1 MHISPWFAGRKE
13 KSMKYL
19 NKVVEIILEVL
30 VAGMVLGCCW
40 QVITRFVLHNPS
52 KYTEELLRYM
62 LIWLTMMGVPY
73 AYGQNSHLAINLIVK
88 KFKPK
93 NETLAQIAI
102 DVLIMILSVSVMI
115 IGGIMVTANAAGQL
129 SPAMQIPMQV
139 YYVCV
144 PVSFS
149 IISAS
154 LVTLIMFL
162 TPHFGVFISAQ
173 KMVTGIDSFTLL
185 AVPFFVLAG
194 LLMSNGG
201 IAKRLINLA
210 MLVLGKVPG
219 SLAMTNIAGNAM
231 FGSISGS
238 GIAAATAIGGV
249 MQPLENEQGYDRAF
263 SAAANVASAPVG
275 QLIPPTASFIVFS
288 AASGGV
294 SVAALLMAGWIP
306 GLLWALLCMV
316 VAFVYG
322 KKHGYVIKRD
332 HLTAK
337 VVLKTIWDAIPS
349 LFLIVIIIGGI
360 LSGYFTPTEAS
371 GVAVVYAF
379 ILAVFVYKSIRIK
392 DIPRILKET
401 AVMTAIVMLIIGA
414 SSVLSFVLSFTGLPQ
429 AISAALLGVSD
440 NKIVILLIIN
450 LILLIVGTF
459 MDMAPALLIFTPIFL
474 PVVKALGMNPIQ
486 FGVMMVMNLSIGT
499 ITPPVGSVLF
509 VGCSISHLQVE
520 EVIKKLV
527 PFFVAILVALLFV
540 TFVPQLSMWL
550 PTVFGLLG

>member
-1 MHISPWFAGRKE
+1 M
-13 KSMKYL
+13 
-19 NKVVEIILEVL
+19 EIQAAIVL
-30 VAGMVLGCCW
+30 V
-40 QVITRFVLHNPS
+40 ITFF
-52 KYTEELLRYM
+52 LL
-62 LIWLTMMGVPY
+62 
-73 AYGQNSHLAINLIVK
+73 LA
-88 KFKPK
+88 
-93 NETLAQIAI
+93 
-102 DVLIMILSVSVMI
+102 LS
-115 IGGIMVTANAAGQL
+115 
-129 SPAMQIPMQV
+129 
-139 YYVCV
+139 V

-149 IISAS
+149 IITSA
-154 LVTLIMFL
+154 LLTLTMFL
-162 TPHFGVFISAQ
+162 TPKFGVFISAQ

-185 AVPFFVLAG
+185 AVPFFLLAG

-249 MQPLENEQGYDRAF
+249 MQPLEEEQGYNKAF
-263 SAAANVASAPVG
+263 SAAVNIASAPVG

-306 GLLWALLCMV
+306 GLLWALFCMI
-316 VAFVYG
+316 VAYFYS

-332 HLTAK
+332 KLTK
-337 VVLKTIWDAIPS
+337 EVVLKTIWDAIPS

-379 ILAVFVYKSIRIK
+379 ILACFVYKSIKFK
-392 DIPRILKET
+392 DIPGILKET

-429 AISAALLGVSD
+429 AISAALLSLSS
-440 NKIVILLIIN
+440 NKIVLLLIIN

-474 PVVKALGMNPIQ
+474 PIIKTLGMDPIQ

-509 VGCSISHLQVE
+509 VGCSVSKLKVE
-520 EVIKKLV
+520 EVIKKLLPYFGV
-527 PFFVAILVALLFV
+527 IVVALLLI
-540 TFVPQLSMWL
+540 TFVPAFSLWL
-550 PTVFGLLG
+550 PGILGLLG

>member
-1 MHISPWFAGRKE
+1 M
-13 KSMKYL
+13 
-19 NKVVEIILEVL
+19 EIQ
-30 VAGMVLGCCW
+30 A
-40 QVITRFVLHNPS
+40 
-52 KYTEELLRYM
+52 
-62 LIWLTMMGVPY
+62 
-73 AYGQNSHLAINLIVK
+73 AI
-88 KFKPK
+88 
-93 NETLAQIAI
+93 
-102 DVLIMILSVSVMI
+102 VLIIVFFLLLAFS
-115 IGGIMVTANAAGQL
+115 
-129 SPAMQIPMQV
+129 
-139 YYVCV
+139 V

-185 AVPFFVLAG
+185 AVPFFMLAG
-194 LLMSNGG
+194 LLMSSGG

-249 MQPLENEQGYDRAF
+249 MQPLEDEQGYDRAF

-306 GLLWALLCMV
+306 GLLWALLCMI

-322 KKHGYVIKRD
+322 KKHGYVVKRE
-332 HLTAK
+332 HLTSK
-337 VVLKTIWDAIPS
+337 IVLKTIWDAIPS

-379 ILAVFVYKSIRIK
+379 ILSVFVYKSIKFK
-392 DIPRILKET
+392 DIPGILRET

-429 AISAALLGVSD
+429 AISSALLGVSD
-440 NKIVILLIIN
+440 KIVILLIIN
-450 LILLIVGTF
+450 VILLIVGTF

-474 PVVKALGMNPIQ
+474 PVIKTLGMDPIQ

-520 EVIKKLV
+520 EVIKKLI
-527 PFFVAILVALLFV
+527 PFFVAILAALLFV

-550 PTVFGLLG
+550 PSVFGLLG